1 MSAELEVRV
10 TPRSSQIRIQVQP
23 DNSIRV
29 WVTASP
35 TDGQANA
42 AVCKLIA
49 GLLDL
54 ANTRVTVIKGLTSR
68 NKTLRIEGLDLATCQ
83 ARLQQAAK

>member
-1 MSAELEVRV
+1 MSAELQVRV
-10 TPRSSQIRIQVQP
+10 TPRSSQTKIQVQT
-23 DNSIRV
+23 DGSIRV

-42 AVCKLIA
+42 AVCALIA
-49 GLLDL
+49 DALDL
-54 ANTRVTVIKGLTSR
+54 AKTRVTVLKGQTGR
-68 NKTLRIEGLDLATCQ
+68 DKTLHIEGLDLATCR